1 MAFKPILNILF
12 MEEIDNMWFNQII
25 MRRGKVEK
33 LDRVDHISDRFA
45 VKARLNLNDMLRR
58 RTEEKQIDKKANLII
73 LSSAATVVVV
83 VLLILNL

>member
-1 MAFKPILNILF
+1 MTFKPILNLIF

-25 MRRGKVEK
+25 MRRGEVGK
-33 LDRVDHISDRFA
+33 LDRDDHISDRFA
-45 VKARLNLNDMLRR
+45 VKSRLNLNDMLRR

-73 LSSAATVVVV
+73 LSSAATLVAV

>member
-1 MAFKPILNILF
+1 MTLKPILNLLF

-33 LDRVDHISDRFA
+33 LDKDDHVSGRFA
-45 VKARLNLNDMLRR
+45 VRARLNLNDLLRR
-58 RTEEKQIDKKANLII
+58 RIEEKKIDKKANLII
-73 LSSAATVVVV
+73 LSSAATLVAV